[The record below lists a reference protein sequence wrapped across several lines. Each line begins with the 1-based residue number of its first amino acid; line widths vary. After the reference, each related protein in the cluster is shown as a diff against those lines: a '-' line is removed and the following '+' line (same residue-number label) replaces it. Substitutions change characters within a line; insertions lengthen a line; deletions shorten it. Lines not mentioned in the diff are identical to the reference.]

1 MWVIV
6 NQFSADVF
14 RESRIDEAEE
24 SVTVGRITKGSVTE
38 ENVIVRR
45 IPEERV
51 IKENVTVGKN
61 TKGSITEE
69 NVTVGR
75 IPEESVIEE
84 RHYL

>member
-14 RESRIDEAEE
+14 REGRIDEVEE
-24 SVTVGRITKGSVTE
+24 SV
-38 ENVIVRR
+38 
-45 IPEERV
+45 
-51 IKENVTVGKN
+51 
-61 TKGSITEE
+61 TEE

-75 IPEESVIEE
+75 IPEERVIEE